1 MTPRMILPPVVRA
14 AARPIG
20 QGWMIT
26 FVDLLA
32 LCVAFFVL
40 LHAMSAPKPQL
51 WSGAARALGDRL
63 GATVTT
69 SGPAASAADP
79 LDRVHGLL
87 RTRLGT
93 LAPVVRLPDRV
104 LITLTAATI
113 IDAEGK
119 LTSDGQRLAAQIA
132 ATLAP
137 IGSRI
142 DITGF
147 PPAGEAVRRPMQSWR
162 LSFGQA
168 TAFAAALSEAGYGRR
183 LAALA
188 SGASHRDRRIQIAV
202 FEDKAD
208 DPGA

>member
-1 MTPRMILPPVVRA
+1 MMPPAIAKRRA
-14 AARPIG
+14 SRYAG

-26 FVDLLA
+26 FVDLMA

-51 WSGAARALGDRL
+51 WSGAARAISERL
-63 GATVTT
+63 GGTPVAP
-69 SGPAASAADP
+69 SIGGLADDP
-79 LDRVHGLL
+79 VGRMHGLL

-93 LAPVVRLPDRV
+93 DAPISRLPDRV
-104 LITLTAATI
+104 LITFPAASVV
-113 IDAEGK
+113 DAEGRP
-119 LTSDGQRLAAQIA
+119 TADGKRLAAQIA
-132 ATLAP
+132 EILAP

-142 DITGF
+142 DITGL

-168 TAFAAALSEAGYGRR
+168 NAFAAALSEAGYSRR

-188 SGASHRDRRIQIAV
+188 SGAGGRERRIQIAV
-202 FEDKAD
+202 FEDKGHDA
-208 DPGA
+208 GA